1 MAKQRR
7 RGIGYAQFVRGVCGT
22 LVLLSAWGCSVPIDV
37 GGGNGTTDGN
47 RDMALFSP
55 FGKTSGEPNGS
66 FDDPIVAVFDVS
78 GVARLQGTVSVRGDL
93 DVFFLGRLDGGDHIV
108 VDVATAGSALDSSV
122 ALFDALGRLV
132 YANDD
137 RGGAPARFLDSL
149 IDFTVRRASDEYFLV
164 VTNASFAATGEFTG
178 SYIVDITVT
187 SGFDVPPPTPQ
198 LLLLNFEGGSITTP
212 QLGPVTLAPFDAGNI
227 RDPGS
232 QFAPYAGQTQVLK
245 DSIRQTMEQNFERF
259 RIEIITSDDPLPVG
273 TEFSTVYFGGF
284 NSLAFGEAEAVDL
297 YNADF
302 CDDAIIYAESFVPQ
316 VFSTLPSAQALG
328 VAIANVA
335 SHEVG
340 HLLGLN
346 HVNDDAA
353 LMDDRS
359 AADVFL
365 SDQEFKE
372 APLSNDIMVIGTQDA
387 VLLLDETVGPF
398 PF

>member
-7 RGIGYAQFVRGVCGT
+7 GGIGYAQFVRGVCGA

-93 DVFFLGRLDGGDHIV
+93 DVFFLGRLDAGDHIV
-108 VDVATAGSALDSSV
+108 VDVATTGSVLDSSV

-187 SGFDVPPPTPQ
+187 SGFDVPSPTPQ
-198 LLLLNFEGGSITTP
+198 VLLLNFEGGRITAP
-212 QLGPVTLAPFDAGNI
+212 ELGPITLAPFDAGNI

-232 QFAPYAGQTQVLK
+232 LFAPYEGQTQVLK
-245 DSIRQTMEQNFERF
+245 DSIRQAMEQNFERF
-259 RIEIITSDDPLPVG
+259 NVAIITSDDPLPVG
-273 TEFSTVYFGGF
+273 TEFSTVHFGGF
-284 NSLAFGEAEAVDL
+284 DFAAFGEAQSVDV

-316 VFSTLPSAQALG
+316 VFTALPSAQALG

-365 SDQEFKE
+365 TNQEFKKS
-372 APLSNDIMVIGTQDA
+372 PLSSDIMVIGTQDA